1 MPMPTNHLKVQ
12 YEFYFRLV
20 QTHPKQLPVG
30 YGIEKLQTKGKI
42 MQKGIKVVIFIHSV
56 FKPFGVWPTVPITL
70 ICDFRLT
77 TTHLTNINSER
88 KEQSV

>member
-30 YGIEKLQTKGKI
+30 YGIEK
-42 MQKGIKVVIFIHSV
+42 
-56 FKPFGVWPTVPITL
+56 IT
-70 ICDFRLT
+70 DQREN
-77 TTHLTNINSER
+77 HAER
-88 KEQSV
+88 DKSSHFYPLSI